1 MEEALKHFLV
11 MALFAGLVAVVF
23 GVIGRDRPG
32 GRARYGLKVFVEFV
46 AVGLALAWALYFI
59 PG

>member
-1 MEEALKHFLV
+1 MKHFLV
-11 MALFAGLVAVVF
+11 MVLFAGLVAVVF

-46 AVGLALAWALYFI
+46 AVGLALAWVLYFI